1 MKVLKFFA
9 TWCSPCKMLSATLEN
24 MNLPIEVIEVDIDK
38 EPELAKKYNVRG
50 VPTMVLIS
58 GDQEI
63 RRFIGAG
70 DMNRIQ
76 EFFKV

>member
-24 MNLPIEVIEVDIDK
+24 MQLPVEVIEVDIDK
-38 EPELAKKYNVRG
+38 DPEMAKKYGVRG

-58 GDQEI
+58 GEEEV
-63 RRFIGAG
+63 RRFVGAG
-70 DMNRIQ
+70 DMKSLQ